1 MQFLAVSKLHRE
13 VFVNKMPEQCLLGQ
27 KHIIHVVKSLFSVN
41 LETWVTKTE
50 LPRLSCFRRENFR
63 LEVFN

>member
-1 MQFLAVSKLHRE
+1 MQLLAVSKLHRE

-27 KHIIHVVKSLFSVN
+27 KHIIHVAKSLFSVN

-50 LPRLSCFRRENFR
+50 LPRLSCF
-63 LEVFN
+63 